1 MLKFKKNIE
10 KLLRYQTS
18 LIRDLVHGINLDRNE
33 KVDLFSK
40 EIQTK

>member
-18 LIRDLVHGINLDRNE
+18 LSRDLVNGINLDRNE